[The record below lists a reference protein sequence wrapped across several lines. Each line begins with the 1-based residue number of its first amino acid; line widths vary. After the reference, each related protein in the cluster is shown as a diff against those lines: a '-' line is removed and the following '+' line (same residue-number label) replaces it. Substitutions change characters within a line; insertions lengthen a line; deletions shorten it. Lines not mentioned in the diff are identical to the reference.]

1 MEQPQQ
7 SDHGAG
13 GIAARYADFFD
24 RCASAYSQR
33 SVEMIRDALA
43 MASEKLDG
51 RTRYNGAPLVDH
63 SVGVASIVISE
74 IGLGRNSV
82 IATLL
87 HDVVRLEL
95 ATSAEV
101 GERYGAECTVIIDGM
116 TGISSLH
123 TKTSDD
129 QADSIRELIIS
140 LSTDPR
146 VILIKLADRLEVMR
160 TLEMFP
166 PEKRERKSWES
177 LNLYA
182 KIAHKLGLYNIKSE
196 LEDLSLKYLEPED
209 YNHIVENLSA
219 GAAERER
226 FIERFLA
233 PVREKLDRT
242 SMRYHIKSR
251 TKSIYSI
258 WNKMRAQRVTFDE
271 VYDIFALRIII
282 DCVREEEK
290 TACWSVYSIV
300 TDFYT
305 PNPERLR
312 DWISIP
318 KSNGY
323 ESLHTTVVTPQ
334 GRWVE
339 VQIRTE
345 RMDAVAERGIAAHWR
360 YKGVQGAGMGTEEW
374 LARLREL
381 IENTDTT
388 TTTVSTKNF
397 DANLS
402 SGEIFVFTPTGD
414 LRRLPEGAT
423 VLDFAFHIHTNVGA
437 QCIGGKVNGRN
448 VPIKHTLANG
458 DIVQILTSKN
468 QKPKADWLAIV
479 RTTRAKNKIRAYIRE
494 LEARAATLGRE
505 ELERK
510 IKNWKLPVAIDD
522 AVTVLCRHYKLRT
535 GTELYGRIADQRI
548 NIADTKDI
556 LARHIS
562 GESEEERR
570 TAAIAAAGPGK
581 SHGAPAASGHGSSD
595 ALVIDDQIAGIDYKF
610 GKCCN
615 PIFGDDI
622 FGFVTVATG
631 ITIHRSDCPNAARMR
646 INYPYRV
653 LPARWRDSGG
663 GDGAFRATIRV
674 VADDSAGIVNRIA
687 DIINVELRLNMRSIN
702 FSSQGG
708 VLSGVINVEVPGRAV
723 VDTLVHK
730 ILAVRGVQKAHRING

>member
-1 MEQPQQ
+1 MEELQQ
-7 SDHGAG
+7 SDRIGS
-13 GIAARYADFFD
+13 RYTTFLE
-24 RCASAYSQR
+24 RCAATYSPR
-33 SVEMIRDALA
+33 SVAMIGDALA
-43 MASEKLDG
+43 LADEKLAG
-51 RTRYNGAPLVDH
+51 MTRYDGAPLMDH
-63 SVGVASIVISE
+63 SVGVAAIVIGE

-87 HDVVRLEL
+87 HDVARLGL
-95 ATSAEV
+95 ITSAEV
-101 GERYGAECTVIIDGM
+101 GERFGTECTAIIDGM
-116 TGISSLH
+116 SGISSLQ

-140 LSTDPR
+140 YSTDPR

-166 PEKRERKSWES
+166 PEKRVRKSWES

-182 KIAHKLGLYNIKSE
+182 KIAHKLGLYPIKSE
-196 LEDLSLKYLEPED
+196 LEDLSLRYLEPEE
-209 YNHIVENLSA
+209 YAYIVKSLSE

-226 FIERFLA
+226 FIESFLA

-242 SMRYHIKSR
+242 SLKYHIKSR

-258 WNKMRAQRVTFDE
+258 WNKMRKQKVSFDE

-282 DCVREEEK
+282 DCPREEEK

-323 ESLHTTVVTPQ
+323 ESLHTTVVTQ
-334 GRWVE
+334 GGRWVE
-339 VQIRTE
+339 GQIRTE

-360 YKGVQGAGMGTEEW
+360 YKGVQGASGMGTEEW

-388 TTTVSTKNF
+388 TSTVSTKGF
-397 DANLS
+397 EANLS

-423 VLDFAFHIHTNVGA
+423 VLDFAFHIHTGVGA

-448 VPIKHTLANG
+448 VPIKHTLRNG
-458 DIVQILTSKN
+458 DLVQILTSKN
-468 QKPKADWLAIV
+468 QRPKADWLAIV
-479 RTTRAKNKIRAYIRE
+479 RTTRAKNKIRAHLRE

-505 ELERK
+505 ELQRK
-510 IKNWKLPVAIDD
+510 IKNWKLSVPIDD
-522 AVTVLCRHYKLRT
+522 AVTTLCKHYKLRT
-535 GTELYGRIADQRI
+535 GTELYGRIADGRI
-548 NIADTKDI
+548 DIGDTKEV
-556 LARHIS
+556 LARHLS
-562 GESEEERR
+562 GDTEEERR
-570 TAAIAAAGPGK
+570 VAAAAVNPAK
-581 SHGAPAASGHGSSD
+581 SKGEGADTHRSTD
-595 ALVIDDQIAGIDYKF
+595 ALVIDDSIAGIDYKF

-615 PIFGDDI
+615 PIFGDEI
-622 FGFVTVATG
+622 FGFVTVTSG
-631 ITIHRSDCPNAARMR
+631 ITIHRVDCPNAARMR

-653 LPARWRDSGG
+653 LPARWREESG

-674 VADDSAGIVNRIA
+674 VADDVPGIVNRIA
-687 DIINVELRLNMRSIN
+687 DIMTVELKLNMRSIN
-702 FSSQGG
+702 FSPQSG
-708 VLSGVINVEVPGRAV
+708 VLAGVINVEVPNRAV
-723 VDTLVHK
+723 VDTLIHK
-730 ILAVRGVQKAHRING
+730 LLAVKGVQKAHRING

>member
-1 MEQPQQ
+1 MEQQQQ
-7 SDHGAG
+7 SDHRAG
-13 GIAARYADFFD
+13 DPDGRYGEFIE
-24 RCASAYSQR
+24 RCAQAYSAH
-33 SVEMIRDALA
+33 SVAMIRDALTLA
-43 MASEKLDG
+43 AGKLDG
-51 RTRYNGAPLVDH
+51 MTRYNGVPLVEH
-63 SVGVASIVISE
+63 SVGTSAIVVGE

-87 HDVVRLEL
+87 HDVVRLGL
-95 ATSAEV
+95 MTSAEA
-101 GERYGAECTVIIDGM
+101 GELFGPECATIIDGM
-116 TGISSLH
+116 TGISALR
-123 TKTSDD
+123 TKTSED

-140 LSTDPR
+140 YSTDPR

-177 LNLYA
+177 LNLYS
-182 KIAHKLGLYNIKSE
+182 KIAHKLGLYPIKSE
-196 LEDLSLKYLEPED
+196 LEDLSLKYLEPAD
-209 YNHIVENLSA
+209 YTNIVTKLSE
-219 GAAERER
+219 GAAEREK
-226 FIERFLA
+226 FIERFLK

-242 SMRYHIKSR
+242 GLKYHIKSR

-258 WNKMRAQRVTFDE
+258 WNKMRKQKVTFEE

-282 DCVREEEK
+282 DCLREEEK
-290 TACWSVYSIV
+290 TACWSAYSIV

-323 ESLHTTVVTPQ
+323 ESLHTTVVTQ
-334 GRWVE
+334 EGRWVE

-381 IENTDTT
+381 IENTDTS
-388 TTTVSTKNF
+388 TTTVSTKGF

-448 VPIKHTLANG
+448 VPIRHVLSNG

-468 QKPKADWLAIV
+468 QRPKADWLAIA
-479 RTTRAKNKIRAYIRE
+479 RTTKARNKIRSHMRE

-522 AVTVLCRHYKLRT
+522 AVTTLCRHYKLRT
-535 GTELYGRIADQRI
+535 GTELYGRIADGRI
-548 NIADTKDI
+548 DIAETKEV
-556 LARHIS
+556 LSRHLS
-562 GESEEERR
+562 GETEEERR
-570 TAAIAAAGPGK
+570 AAAAAVNPAKSQGGTAAAGP
-581 SHGAPAASGHGSSD
+581 SD
-595 ALVIDDQIAGIDYKF
+595 ALVIDDSIAGIDYKF

-622 FGFVTVATG
+622 FGFVTVTSG
-631 ITIHRSDCPNAARMR
+631 ITIHRVDCPNAARMR

-653 LPARWRDSGG
+653 LPARWRGTG
-663 GDGAFRATIRV
+663 ADGAFRATIRV
-674 VADDSAGIVNRIA
+674 VADDVPGIVNRIA
-687 DIINVELRLNMRSIN
+687 DIVNQELKLNMRSIN

-708 VLSGVINVEVPGRAV
+708 ALSGVLNVEVPGRAV
-723 VDTLVHK
+723 VDTLIHK
-730 ILAVRGVQKAHRING
+730 ILAVKGVQKAHRING

>member
-1 MEQPQQ
+1 MEQMQQ
-7 SDHGAG
+7 SHQE
-13 GIAARYADFFD
+13 YQDFRE
-24 RCASAYSQR
+24 RCTSSFSPR
-33 SVEMIRDALA
+33 SVEMIADALELA
-43 MASEKLDG
+43 IERLEGQS
-51 RTRYNGAPLVDH
+51 RYNGAPLVDH
-63 SVGVASIVISE
+63 SVGTAAIVISE

-87 HDVVRLEL
+87 HDVVRLGFV
-95 ATSAEV
+95 TSAEV
-101 GERYGAECTVIIDGM
+101 GERFGAEVAAIVDGM
-116 TGISSLH
+116 TGISALQ

-140 LSTDPR
+140 YSTDPR

-196 LEDLSLKYLEPED
+196 LEDLSLKYLEPEG
-209 YNHIVENLSA
+209 YAHIVERLA
-219 GAAERER
+219 EGEAERAR
-226 FIERFLA
+226 FIEKFLA

-242 SMRYHIKSR
+242 AIRYHIKSR

-258 WNKMRAQRVTFDE
+258 WNKMRKQRVTFDE

-282 DCVREEEK
+282 DCPKEEEK
-290 TACWSVYSIV
+290 TACWSAYSIV

-323 ESLHTTVVTPQ
+323 ESLHTTVVTRD

-388 TTTVSTKNF
+388 TGTVSTKGF

-414 LRRLPEGAT
+414 LRRLSEGAT

-468 QKPKADWLAIV
+468 QRPKADWLAIV
-479 RTTRAKNKIRAYIRE
+479 RTNRAKSKIRAYLRE
-494 LEARAATLGRE
+494 LEASAATLGRE

-510 IKNWKLPVAIDD
+510 IKNWKLPVAIDEG
-522 AVTVLCRHYKLRT
+522 VTALCKHYRLRT
-535 GTELYGRIADQRI
+535 GTELYGRIAAGAID
-548 NIADTKDI
+548 IAEVKDV
-556 LARHIS
+556 LARHLS
-562 GESEEERR
+562 PKSESSTCEGGTPTRSKGEG
-570 TAAIAAAGPGK
+570 AAEKPE
-581 SHGAPAASGHGSSD
+581 PRNSD
-595 ALVIDDQIAGIDYKF
+595 ALIIDDSIAGIDYKF

-622 FGFVTVATG
+622 FGFVTVTSG
-631 ITIHRSDCPNAARMR
+631 ITIHRVDCPNAARMR
-646 INYPYRV
+646 MNYPYRV
-653 LPARWRDSGG
+653 LPAKWRSGSEES
-663 GDGAFRATIRV
+663 GAFRATIRI
-674 VADDSAGIVNRIA
+674 VAEDAPGIVNRIA
-687 DIINVELRLNMRSIN
+687 DIVNQELRLNMRSIN

-708 VLSGVINVEVPGRAV
+708 GLTGVINVEVPGRAV
-723 VDTLVHK
+723 VDTLIHK
-730 ILAVRGVQKAHRING
+730 VLAVKGVQKAHRING